1 VNDEMGALESVL
13 LNAARLVRP
22 GGRIVVL
29 SYHSL
34 EDKRVK
40 VYSYLK
46 YMLASER
53 ERERGFVASWEHSS
67 SCCTLYHSLN
77 IHDACTRI
85 SHIHV

>member
-1 VNDEMGALESVL
+1 MLFYFIYTSIHTHTRKTRTQALRIAVNDEMGALESVL

-40 VYSYLK
+40 VYS
-46 YMLASER
+46 
-53 ERERGFVASWEHSS
+53 
-67 SCCTLYHSLN
+67 
-77 IHDACTRI
+77 
-85 SHIHV
+85 